1 MSDDYNVLAI
11 DFGASSGRAII
22 GNFKDNKIEMEE
34 IHRFSNDPV
43 KLNNTMYW
51 DFLRLF
57 FEIKQSLIKSKKY
70 EKIESMGIDT
80 SGVDFGILDK
90 FGNLIENPVHYRDER
105 TDNILE
111 DIFKKI
117 ENKFGCVDIL
127 INNAGI
133 SHIGLFN
140 KITPDIWQNLI
151 KTNIE
156 GVFNC
161 SHIACQNMINKKDG
175 IIINISSIWGN
186 VGASCEVVYS
196 ATKGA
201 INSFTKALAKE
212 LAPSGIRINAISC
225 GAIETEMNNFLS
237 SEEKENF
244 INEIPYMRFGKPEEV
259 ANLAYY
265 LSSKNSSYL
274 TGQII
279 TLDGGLL

>member
-1 MSDDYNVLAI
+1 MSKVVFVTGSSRGIGKEISKLFAKNNYKVVINCINRKDDLEKTYNEL
-11 DFGASSGRAII
+11 
-22 GNFKDNKIEMEE
+22 KE
-34 IHRFSNDPV
+34 I
-43 KLNNTMYW
+43 
-51 DFLRLF
+51 
-57 FEIKQSLIKSKKY
+57 
-70 EKIESMGIDT
+70 
-80 SGVDFGILDK
+80 
-90 FGNLIENPVHYRDER
+90 NP
-105 TDNILE
+105 NILSLQGDISDYTITL

-140 KITPDIWQNLI
+140 QITPDIWQNLI

-237 SEEKENF
+237 SEEKEEF